1 MEELNN
7 LIKKNRIIG
16 IVDINHI
23 SKSINL
29 QINVKDELLST
40 KRSLKKIND
49 SLRLVGLNSTVLE
62 KKFVKL
68 SSGQQTKVY
77 VAKALLTRGNN
88 IVLEDPTNH
97 LDSYSKKN
105 LIKLVKLMKLRY
117 NKTIVIFSHD
127 TDFLHK
133 ASDYVLIMDNGN
145 IILQGH
151 KYEVFSQYSILK
163 KYHVKIPKIMEFSK
177 MVKEKKNINIGF
189 RDDTNDLMKDIYRY
203 AKKDSEE

>member
-16 IVDINHI
+16 IIDIDYIN
-23 SKSINL
+23 KNINL
-29 QINVKDELLST
+29 TNIVREVLLST
-40 KRSLKKIND
+40 QRSLKKIED
-49 SLRLVGLNSTVLE
+49 SLKLVGLSGNILDEELS
-62 KKFVKL
+62 KL
-68 SSGQQTKVY
+68 SSGEQTKVY
-77 VAKALLTRGNN
+77 IAKALLTKSDT
-88 IVLEDPTNH
+88 IILEDPTNH